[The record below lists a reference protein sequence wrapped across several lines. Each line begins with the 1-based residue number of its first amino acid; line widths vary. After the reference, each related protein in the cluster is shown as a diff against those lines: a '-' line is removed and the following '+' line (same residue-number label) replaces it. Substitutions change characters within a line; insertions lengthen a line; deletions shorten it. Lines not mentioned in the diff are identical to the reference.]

1 VQLRGKGFDQ
11 AGDDIN
17 AWEHW
22 SVENSPHIAICLAQP
37 GNSRDTWR
45 ITVISKN
52 DEGDFEVGT
61 ILTRSPAAG
70 DPANRVVCLAYV
82 PGTRHW
88 RVIVQG
94 PQNATADIVISAQ
107 KDCCGGGAV
116 AGVQPTNGSFLE
128 TSTWTPFFAP
138 AQQGQI
144 SANPGTL
151 YKFKGFVDPAQP
163 LLYVGVVDKATPVV
177 NNDPWLDIPV
187 QLLALS
193 GANFSISWDPR
204 GIKYAN
210 GLQWACSSTPALV
223 TLAGAASVSAERV

>member
-1 VQLRGKGFDQ
+1 MQLRGKGFDQ
-11 AGDDIN
+11 AGDDVN

-22 SVENSPHIAICLAQP
+22 NVDNSPHIAICLSQP
-37 GNSRDTWR
+37 GNSRATWR
-45 ITVISKN
+45 ITVVSKN

-70 DPANRVVCLAYV
+70 DPANRVVAEAYV

-94 PQNATADIVISAQ
+94 PQDETADLVISAQ
-107 KDCCGGGAV
+107 KDCCGGGAI
-116 AGVQPTNGSFLE
+116 AGVQPINGSFLE
-128 TSTWTPFFAP
+128 SSFWTPTFFT
-138 AQQGQI
+138 AQQG
-144 SANPGTL
+144 SFSVAPGTL
-151 YKFKGFVDPAQP
+151 YKFKGFVDPAQG
-163 LLYVGVVDKATPVV
+163 LLFVGVVDKAAAVV
-177 NNDPWLDIPV
+177 NGDLFLDIPV

-210 GLQWACSSTPALV
+210 GLQFACSSTPTPV
-223 TLAGAASVSAERV
+223 TLAGAATVSAERI